1 MDNMRKTKASALF
14 QLILLIPVLSA
25 LIQAVQP
32 QDQKNKKRI
41 DIENADIYT
50 YDEKIKANAE
60 RLLGHVRFRHNN
72 VLMFCDSAYQY
83 RDTNMVD
90 AYGNVH
96 IIQGDTLNLWGDKLN
111 YNGTTKLAKVR
122 GNVKL
127 IDKSIT
133 LTTTAL
139 DFDLLTNIGTYL
151 TGGKIVDTAN
161 VLTSII
167 GKYYS
172 NENLFFFKDSVVLVN
187 KDFILRADTL
197 KYNSLT
203 KRAFI
208 VGPTTITGTKQSGVL
223 YSENGWYDTQKN
235 LAELYKASKFTN
247 KDQILEGDTLFYDRA
262 TGNGRGRHR
271 VVLTDTTNK
280 VVIKGRFG
288 IYNEISKIA
297 FVTDSAL
304 FIQYGRN
311 DTLYMHADTL
321 LTRPDTSSIEIS
333 IKSIP
338 AKKSIISKKESLVVP
353 KKDTLI
359 AKKKDSLAI
368 TKMVIPAVTKKDTL
382 SAATSSATKKDT
394 SALIRKGISTLTKK
408 DASPVKRKDNK
419 LFLAY
424 RKVRFYKSDL
434 QGECD
439 SLSYQMKDSII
450 FMYYDPVL
458 WSKKNQ
464 MTADN
469 IQYITRKIPPD
480 IARLDKNAFII
491 MAEDSIRFN
500 QVSGKLIVGQIFD
513 GKLRVADVNGNAQT
527 IYYAKDKDKY
537 TGMNRMLASKI
548 KIHLIEDN
556 KIDTIRFYP
565 KPEGKM
571 IPLKELT
578 PRDTQLGGFVWRESE
593 KPKDKY
599 DLYPI
604 DKSRKKNAG
613 PKLKPALQ

>member
-1 MDNMRKTKASALF
+1 MSKPKKVVIL

-25 LIQAVQP
+25 LIQAIQP

-60 RLLGHVRFRHNN
+60 RLIGHVRFRHNN

-90 AYGNVH
+90 AYGKVH
-96 IIQGDTLNLWGDKLN
+96 IIQGDTLNLYGDKLN
-111 YNGTTKLAKVR
+111 YNGNNKLAKFR
-122 GNVKL
+122 GHVKL

-133 LTTTAL
+133 LTTDAL
-139 DFDLLTNIGTYL
+139 DFDLSTNIGTYL

-187 KDFILRADTL
+187 RDYILRADTL

-208 VGPTTITGTKQSGVL
+208 VGPTTITGTKQTGVL

-235 LAELYKASKFTN
+235 LAELYKASKITN

-271 VVLTDTTNK
+271 VKLTDTTNK
-280 VVIKGRFG
+280 VVIKGRYG
-288 IYNEISKIA
+288 IYNERSKIA
-297 FVTDSAL
+297 FVTDSAI
-304 FIQYGRN
+304 FIQYGKK

-321 LTRPDTSSIEIS
+321 LTRPDTSSIEIP
-333 IKSIP
+333 IKKGIT
-338 AKKSIISKKESLVVP
+338 AKKRIIAKKDSLVVT
-353 KKDTLI
+353 KRDTLTE
-359 AKKKDSLAI
+359 KKKDSSAI
-368 TKMVIPAVTKKDTL
+368 TKKDT
-382 SAATSSATKKDT
+382 SSVATSSATKKDT
-394 SALIRKGISTLTKK
+394 SALTKKGISTKTK
-408 DASPVKRKDNK
+408 KDNK

-450 FMYYDPVL
+450 YMYYDPVL

-469 IQYITRKIPPD
+469 IQYITKKIPPD
-480 IARLDKNAFII
+480 IARLEKNAFII

-513 GKLRVADVNGNAQT
+513 GKLRLADVNGNAQT
-527 IYYAKDKDKY
+527 AYYAKDKDKY
-537 TGMNRMLASKI
+537 TGLNKALSSKI
-548 KIHLIEDN
+548 HIHLIGDN
-556 KIDTIRFYP
+556 QIDSIRFYP

-571 IPLKELT
+571 IPMNELKPL
-578 PRDTQLGGFVWRESE
+578 DTRLGGFVWRESE
-593 KPKDKY
+593 RPKDQN

-604 DKSRKKNAG
+604 DISRKKIAG
-613 PKLKPALQ
+613 PKLKPAH